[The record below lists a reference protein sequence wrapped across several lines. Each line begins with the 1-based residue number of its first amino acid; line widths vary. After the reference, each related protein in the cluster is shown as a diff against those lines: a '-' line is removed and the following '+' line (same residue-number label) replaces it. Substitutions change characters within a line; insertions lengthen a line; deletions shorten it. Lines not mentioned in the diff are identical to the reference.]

1 MSHLKFV
8 SRQPRTLPGILEY
21 AHQNLNAQTIGVNVS
36 PLTAYEEMQTVK
48 EVWRKPDGRK
58 YKHYILSFEE
68 TVDLPAETL
77 LEIGFKVAQH
87 FAEEYQILISA
98 HQDTDNLHLHFV
110 QNTVNMLTGGKLR
123 LTKGDMLDL
132 KLHANSVL
140 AEYQLN
146 PIELHDTPAVRSKMQ
161 SQDSTIKETY

>member
-8 SRQPRTLPGILEY
+8 SRQPRTMSGILEY
-21 AHQNLNAQTIGVNVS
+21 AHQNLNAQSIGINVS
-36 PLTAYEEMQTVK
+36 LLTAYEEMQAVK

-77 LEIGFKVAQH
+77 LEIGVKVVQH
-87 FAEEYQILISA
+87 FAEDYQILISA

-110 QNTVNMLTGGKLR
+110 QNTINMLTGEKLR

-132 KLHANSVL
+132 KIHANKVL
-140 AEYQLN
+140 AEYQLS
-146 PIELHDTPAVRSKMQ
+146 PIELYDTPAARAKMQ
-161 SQDSTIKETY
+161 SQTIQQ